1 MQNLGN
7 FHYILLSLSYT
18 VKIEPFCR
26 ENVFKK
32 SSYMST
38 YSHEA
43 QPESLKSI
51 NYFYCSLAIDSM
63 SPPYCS
69 RYLESHGSLVSWIL
83 LASDWAGAKI
93 YEGRNIVLWP
103 AYFSILWFFITGGV
117 IKTVKTGY
125 LLHFKSKYILIPY
138 KL

>member
-1 MQNLGN
+1 MQNLV
-7 FHYILLSLSYT
+7 ILQSLSYSSILY
-18 VKIEPFCR
+18 KIEPFCR

-32 SSYMST
+32 SYYMST

-63 SPPYCS
+63 SPPYYS
-69 RYLESHGSLVSWIL
+69 GYLESHGSLVGWIL
-83 LASDWAGAKI
+83 LASDWVGAKI
-93 YEGRNIVLWP
+93 YEGRNIVRP
-103 AYFSILWFFITGGV
+103 AYLSFLWFFITGGV

-125 LLHFKSKYILIPY
+125 LLHFKSKYILNS
-138 KL
+138 L